1 MAVIDTMTAAYP
13 IKFQAVTTLNTPKTK
28 LGVFGEII
36 IENKI
41 LKTIQRIS
49 HTSTMVLPP
58 LNPFKNQ
65 QPHA

>member
-1 MAVIDTMTAAYP
+1 MAVIDTMTATYP
-13 IKFQAVTTLNTPKTK
+13 IKLQAPDNSKYPKTK
-28 LGVFGEII
+28 LDVFGEII
-36 IENKI
+36 VENKI

>member
-1 MAVIDTMTAAYP
+1 MAVIDTMTATYP
-13 IKFQAVTTLNTPKTK
+13 IKLQAPDSSKCPKTK

-58 LNPFKNQ
+58 LNPFENQ

>member
-1 MAVIDTMTAAYP
+1 MAVIDTMTATYP
-13 IKFQAVTTLNTPKTK
+13 IKLQAPDSSKCPKTK

-49 HTSTMVLPP
+49 HITNMVLPP
-58 LNPFKNQ
+58 SKPLKDQ
-65 QPHA
+65 QP

>member
-1 MAVIDTMTAAYP
+1 MAVSKSWQPPFLLDFTP
-13 IKFQAVTTLNTPKTK
+13 KHPKTK

-49 HTSTMVLPP
+49 HTPTMVLPP
-58 LNPFKNQ
+58 VNPLRNQ